1 MSPAR
6 IKFREL
12 SEQKSLNVDNMSNY
26 VQKKALE
33 HASKLALWYMAK
45 DVKARGLKN
54 LEIMQMNDWDKN
66 RYFM

>member
-1 MSPAR
+1 
-6 IKFREL
+6 
-12 SEQKSLNVDNMSNY
+12 MSNY